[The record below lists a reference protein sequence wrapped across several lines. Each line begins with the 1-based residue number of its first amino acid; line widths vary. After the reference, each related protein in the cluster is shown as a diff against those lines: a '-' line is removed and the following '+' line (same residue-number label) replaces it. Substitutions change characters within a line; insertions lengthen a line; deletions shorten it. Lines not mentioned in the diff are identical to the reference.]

1 MKRQARSASAM
12 YDPAE
17 GRVQLDL
24 TLADGELITVDLL
37 CPEVLADSLL
47 RALARKRETNAKPD
61 AGKWR
66 LAPLTE
72 N

>member
-1 MKRQARSASAM
+1 MSQQARSASAI
-12 YDPAE
+12 YDPAS
-17 GRVQLDL
+17 GRVRLDV
-24 TLADGELITVDLL
+24 TLSDGETISIDLL
-37 CPEVLADSLL
+37 CPELLADSLQ
-47 RALARKRETNAKPD
+47 RALQRKREINAKPD